1 MAVTRGKKLKIVKQL
16 GMFFA
21 EIGYIPNRKEY
32 SQMKNRPKFLTVKE
46 IDRICKSWTHMLLML
61 EKETKDLWELIH
73 QEPSIEE
80 KMEKAQAAA
89 AEKEDDYDEQDV

>member
-16 GMFFA
+16 GIFFA
-21 EIGYIPNRKEY
+21 EIGYIPTRKEY

-46 IDRICKSWTHMLLML
+46 IDRICKSWTHMLAMPD
-61 EKETKDLWELIH
+61 KETKDLWELIH
-73 QEPSIEE
+73 QEPTIEE
-80 KMEKAQAAA
+80 KMEKAQAAV

>member
-16 GMFFA
+16 GIFFA
-21 EIGYIPNRKEY
+21 EIGYIPTRKEY
-32 SQMKNRPKFLTVKE
+32 SQMKHRPKFLTVKE

-73 QEPSIEE
+73 QKPTIEE